1 MKSMK
6 FILCGL
12 FFVLLSISSACG
24 QIIKPEVFE
33 FGKTLAEIKAQVTPL
48 SDSIS
53 VRLNEEIQLPT
64 AQKSQSQL
72 DIYGFVFEGKKRNV
86 ELIFADDQ
94 LDIVWILTEAQ
105 EEVEFITAF
114 TKQFG
119 NPTHRLES
127 ITFFVNDGAAVRN
140 QPHEVLFI
148 SERLKG
154 PYKQWLDSQH

>member
-1 MKSMK
+1 MNIIKLSASL
-6 FILCGL
+6 ILVFL
-12 FFVLLSISSACG
+12 ISIPSTDIS
-24 QIIKPEVFE
+24 KPEVME
-33 FGKTLAEIKAQVTPL
+33 FGKSMAEIKQTLGPL
-48 SDSIS
+48 CDSILE
-53 VRLNEEIQLPT
+53 RLNEPIQLPT

-94 LDIVWILTEAQ
+94 LDIVWILTEA
-105 EEVEFITAF
+105 EEEEEFITAF

-119 NPTHRLES
+119 NPTHKLES
-127 ITFFVNDGAAVRN
+127 ITFFVDHGAAVRN

>member
-33 FGKTLAEIKAQVTPL
+33 FGKTLT
-48 SDSIS
+48 
-53 VRLNEEIQLPT
+53 EEIQLPT